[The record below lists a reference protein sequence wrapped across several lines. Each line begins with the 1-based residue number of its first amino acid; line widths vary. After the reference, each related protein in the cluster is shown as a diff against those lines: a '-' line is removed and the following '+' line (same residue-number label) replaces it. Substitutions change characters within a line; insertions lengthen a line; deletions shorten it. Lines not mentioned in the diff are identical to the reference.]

1 MGRRASFPSVPK
13 KRWSGGCAEEISYFS
28 LSPVIS
34 KMIAGELW
42 KENISIIKYLNNCI
56 SKLFIRN
63 LQ

>member
-1 MGRRASFPSVPK
+1 VPK
-13 KRWSGGCAEEISYFS
+13 KRWSGGCAEEISDFS